1 MKKTVLAALLAL
13 LIGYALSYA
22 AVKTHPDIF
31 VSPSPAPIP
40 VESGEEPP
48 DTICVKH
55 GDTVEETALREYL
68 IGVVA
73 AEMPAGFETEALKAQ
88 SVAARTYAMYCMSTS
103 RHADADVCDDY
114 RCCQAWSSEDA
125 LREKWGAD
133 YDALH
138 SRIESAVDA
147 TAGQTLR
154 YRGEPILAAFHSSSD
169 RRTESSAEVW
179 GGALPYLVS
188 VDSPENA
195 ATVPNFVST
204 VELDALDFRDTLL
217 HEHGE
222 ADFSGDPETWIGEV
236 EYTDG
241 GRVDAITLGG
251 VRFTGRE
258 LRELFALRS
267 TDLTL
272 DYSDGVFVFTV
283 TGFGHGVG
291 MSQYGAQRMASEG
304 AGYRDIL
311 AHYYPGTKLSYTLS

>member
-1 MKKTVLAALLAL
+1 MKKTVLAAFLAL

-22 AVKTHPDIF
+22 AVKTHPDILAPA
-31 VSPSPAPIP
+31 SPVPIP
-40 VESGEEPP
+40 TEGGKEAP

-55 GDTVEETALREYL
+55 GDAVEETELREYL

-88 SVAARTYAMYCMSTS
+88 SVAARTYALYCMKSA

-114 RCCQAWSSEDA
+114 RCCQAWSSEDT

-133 YDALH
+133 YDALYE
-138 SRIESAVDA
+138 RIESAVDA

-154 YRGEPILAAFHSSSD
+154 YKGEPILAAFHSSSGG
-169 RRTESSAEVW
+169 RTESSAEAW
-179 GGALPYLVS
+179 GGDLPYLVS

-195 ATVPNFVST
+195 ATVPNFIST
-204 VELDALDFRDTLL
+204 VELSALDFRDTLL

-258 LRELFALRS
+258 LRELFSLRS
-267 TDLTL
+267 AAFTVAHE
-272 DYSDGVFVFTV
+272 DGRFVFTV
-283 TGFGHGVG
+283 TGYGHGVG
-291 MSQYGAQRMASEG
+291 MSQYGANVMAKQGHSYTE
-304 AGYRDIL
+304 IL
-311 AHYYPGTKLSYTLS
+311 SHYYPGTVIVS

>member
-1 MKKTVLAALLAL
+1 MKKTVLTAYLAL
-13 LIGYALSYA
+13 LMTFALSYA
-22 AVKTHPDIF
+22 AVKTHPSLLDAP
-31 VSPSPAPIP
+31 SPSPLPTEA
-40 VESGEEPP
+40 P
-48 DTICVKH
+48 DTIRVRH
-55 GDTVEETALREYL
+55 GDTVEETPLREYL

-88 SVAARTYAMYCMSTS
+88 SVAARTYALYCMDSA

-114 RCCQAWSSEDA
+114 RCCQAWSGEDA

-138 SRIESAVDA
+138 ARIESAVDA

-154 YRGEPILAAFHSSSD
+154 YNGKPILAAFHSSSGG
-169 RRTESSAEVW
+169 RTESSAEVW

-188 VDSPENA
+188 VNSPEDA
-195 ATVPNFVST
+195 ATVPNYVSI
-204 VELDALDFRDTLL
+204 VELSALDFRDTLL

-222 ADFSGDPETWIGEV
+222 ADFSGAEADWIGAV
-236 EYTDG
+236 ETTEG
-241 GRVDAITLGG
+241 GRVDAVTLGG

-267 TDLTL
+267 TDFTL
-272 DYSDGVFVFTV
+272 DYINGVFVFTV

-291 MSQYGAQRMASEG
+291 MSQYGAQRMALDG
-304 AGYRDIL
+304 AGYTDIL
-311 AHYYPGTKLSYTLS
+311 AHYYPGAELY

>member
-1 MKKTVLAALLAL
+1 MKKTVLMAYLAL
-13 LIGYALSYA
+13 FLGFALSYA
-22 AVKTHPDIF
+22 AVKTHPALF
-31 VSPSPAPIP
+31 AAPTAAPSPT
-40 VESGEEPP
+40 ETP
-48 DTICVKH
+48 DTIRVKH
-55 GDTVEETALREYL
+55 GDTVGETALREYL

-73 AEMPAGFETEALKAQ
+73 AEMPAGFESEALKAQ
-88 SVAARTYAMYCMSTS
+88 SVAARTYAMYCMNGS

-133 YDALH
+133 YDVLH
-138 SRIESAVDA
+138 GRIENAVDA

-217 HEHGE
+217 HEHSE
-222 ADFSGDPETWIGEV
+222 ADFSDAEEAWIGETAC
-236 EYTDG
+236 TDS
-241 GRVDAITLGG
+241 GRVDSIVLGG
-251 VRFTGRE
+251 VRFPGTK
-258 LRELFALRS
+258 LRELFSLRS
-267 TDLTL
+267 TAFTL
-272 DYSDGVFVFTV
+272 DYADGVFVFTV

-291 MSQYGAQRMASEG
+291 MSQYGAQQLASEG
-304 AGYRDIL
+304 AAYTDIL
-311 AHYYPGTKLSYTLS
+311 AHYYPGTELGTA